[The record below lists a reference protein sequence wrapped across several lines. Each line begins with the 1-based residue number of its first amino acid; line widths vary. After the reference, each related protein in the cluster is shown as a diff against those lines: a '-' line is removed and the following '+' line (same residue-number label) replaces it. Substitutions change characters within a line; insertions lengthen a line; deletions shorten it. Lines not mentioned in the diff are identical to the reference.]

1 MFFGCLIQ
9 FSPYNFKGVIL
20 TKSQLTFHWS
30 FCMNL
35 WPPTLGTGTFLS
47 FFSRSPKPRMKS
59 PYALE
64 QNGLN
69 PPDDSLGRTI
79 IKHKYGESSL
89 NDRRK
94 PESHSYENIYAFTG
108 NKPDHFLFLTSI
120 HFWLPSSHFF
130 SIQFLA
136 IRLFNFIPCN
146 KNIYRASLWRKSL
159 TNLAKTKSQ
168 WNKNEWLFFPPNF
181 SIGLLGNTFLAHQW
195 GNVC

>member
-1 MFFGCLIQ
+1 MS
-9 FSPYNFKGVIL
+9 FSQSLSLLFTEVFAWIYDLPLLEPEPFC
-20 TKSQLTFHWS
+20 HS
-30 FCMNL
+30 F
-35 WPPTLGTGTFLS
+35 PE
-47 FFSRSPKPRMKS
+47 
-59 PYALE
+59 ALNPGWRVHMPSE

-69 PPDDSLGRTI
+69 PPADSLGRTI

-146 KNIYRASLWRKSL
+146 KNMYRASLWRKSL

-168 WNKNEWLFFPPNF
+168 WNKNEWLFFTPNF